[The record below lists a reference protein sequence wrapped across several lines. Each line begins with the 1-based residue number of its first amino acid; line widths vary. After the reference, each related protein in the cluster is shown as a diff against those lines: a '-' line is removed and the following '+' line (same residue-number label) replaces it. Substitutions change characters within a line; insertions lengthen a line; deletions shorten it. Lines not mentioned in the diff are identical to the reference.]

1 MSQKTLGCL
10 KCGSNYDVIPPD
22 GVYTEPRAK
31 LDNPP
36 GDFVEMKKECISC
49 KNKNQFIG
57 TSPKLNNNLIFRIVL
72 FKPKGW

>member
-49 KNKNQFIG
+49 KNKNQFI
-57 TSPKLNNNLIFRIVL
+57 
-72 FKPKGW
+72 